1 MAQGSGLLP
10 SSIVQN
16 ALGFYTLSQKGN
28 KERYFLLNPSA
39 PYCWFSP
46 SVHWF
51 SSVTF
56 QVFPISLL
64 CFSKDTCFFYVVMA
78 GPSLQAVEELI
89 EETKNFCFDDFSI
102 QVEPDNDVARDTVA
116 RTVVGQFFAKRGVS
130 LGTLRRALSG
140 MWRLSP
146 GWRLQ
151 EPSPKIFVCR
161 LNSPREAKSVLENGP
176 WSPCGGFLLVTA
188 LPEDGDWRSA
198 NLESLDIWVKAFG
211 VPMPFMT
218 DACIANMASRM
229 GSLIQSNKVRRNGI
243 IANDFLRFQRHSE
256 IGKIRLYCA
265 GVGEANG
272 GPIEVGS
279 GSRSGAVI
287 PSSPVAV
294 TRVEQLGME
303 GVVTQNSKQAF
314 SVAYNDYV
322 DLSKF
327 PTNHVLHVANIFK
340 EKLGPI
346 KFGAMRENE
355 EEPRINPLPIQKLK
369 KPKLVRPRG
378 IPKPPMF
385 GRNFDP
391 NKLSGSKRK
400 KSVGKSTRRSEFVA
414 ESQGGCCIQVVDKTG
429 IPEVFGEVSG
439 VNQSLGV
446 SNGSEGEDSGKRH
459 RIDMECLRSKE
470 GSFGLNLE
478 NVCQPMDEFTPG
490 SCTRSSEGFYSGFF
504 YGRGGGSYHAPQ
516 RLMKLLSWN
525 CRGLGN
531 PRAKKALRN
540 LIRDQDPDVLFLME
554 TKLVHRRMD
563 GVWRRL
569 GFAGGVVVGSSGAA
583 GGLCLCW
590 KEGIEIEVVSSTP
603 STITA
608 RFSRVLNGPVWT
620 CFCVYAP
627 PYRGERVTF
636 WENLSI
642 EVAAVVEPWVVV
654 GDLNLILDQAEKVG
668 GSPPARSDCQIFR
681 DFLDVSGGVDLGS
694 VGGFYTWSNGRDF
707 SHLIRERLDRV
718 VGDSS
723 WIVAY
728 PKAGVRSL
736 AIKDSDHAP
745 IVLDLLLD
753 RERFST
759 PFRFLDA
766 WTRDPGC
773 REVIRQAW
781 EIEVRGFKS
790 FQLVT
795 RLAESRRRL
804 AKWNREKFEEFNFAL
819 VTKLGWHLAAGTD
832 SPWCQFFKDKYFR
845 RLNSFWSVPKSKSW
859 SFGAKSI
866 MSTREFIRNETCF
879 VVGNGASVDICHS
892 PWLPGHNWE
901 SYVAAFNPRV
911 CEKGVMVNSLV
922 IPGRGDWNFEA
933 LESWF
938 IPSMVKDVI
947 AVPRLTMDANDEL
960 FWKSSPDGSFS
971 VKKAY
976 LACIRDRCLIEE
988 RMWSTL
994 WKDKGHERIKIF
1006 LWRLARDILPFGSRI
1021 QRIFGNN
1028 SHCVLCNSGDD
1039 SPTHLFF
1046 HCDIAVQV
1054 WRSGPWGFRSDSM
1067 VFFDTLDMTKWLLK
1081 PYGTPLVD
1089 SDLALFSKYAISLC
1103 YILWRTR
1110 NTSFHEG
1117 VRPVVANIQQ
1127 AISLL
1132 VEDWPNEET
1141 SVVIRH
1147 EEHNSSLG
1155 EFLRE
1160 IPRSD
1165 VYVFVDA
1172 AVRGELGIA
1181 AVIVCDLSGQVLEA
1195 ATVKRRVS
1203 SPFEAELAAIHLGCC
1218 RILQNSWPRVTILSD
1233 CKTAVQGLSSG
1244 QSPEWR
1250 VRGLFDDT
1258 FLLLS
1263 QMPNHHLC
1271 WIPRSWNS
1279 GAHSLAAWAASACCF
1294 RQFSSREVGTLAFRP
1309 LWF

>member
-1 MAQGSGLLP
+1 MVG
-10 SSIVQN
+10 
-16 ALGFYTLSQKGN
+16 
-28 KERYFLLNPSA
+28 E
-39 PYCWFSP
+39 
-46 SVHWF
+46 
-51 SSVTF
+51 
-56 QVFPISLL
+56 VFPISLL

-78 GPSLQAVEELI
+78 GPSVQAVEELI
-89 EETKNFCFDDFSI
+89 EETENFCFDDFSI

-116 RTVVGQFFAKRGVS
+116 RTVVGRFFAKRGVS
-130 LGTLRRALSG
+130 LGTLRRAL
-140 MWRLSP
+140 
-146 GWRLQ
+146 
-151 EPSPKIFVCR
+151 
-161 LNSPREAKSVLENGP
+161 PREAKSVLENGP
-176 WSPCGGFLLVTA
+176 WNPCGGFLLVTA

-229 GSLIQSNKVRRNGI
+229 GSLIQSKKVRRNGI
-243 IANDFLRFQRHSE
+243 IANDFLRFQLENGFALLEVYDISD
-256 IGKIRLYCA
+256 IRRFEKSDCIA
-265 GVGEANG
+265 SGVGEANG
-272 GPIEVGS
+272 GPIE
-279 GSRSGAVI
+279 
-287 PSSPVAV
+287 
-294 TRVEQLGME
+294 
-303 GVVTQNSKQAF
+303 AF
-314 SVAYNDYV
+314 PVAYNDYV

-327 PTNHVLHVANIFK
+327 PTKHVLHIANIFK

-346 KFGAMRENE
+346 KFGAMHENE

-369 KPKLVRPRG
+369 KPKLVGPRG
-378 IPKPPMF
+378 IPKPPVF

-490 SCTRSSEGFYSGFF
+490 DKIEFGSGFQPGLATVSAPAF
-504 YGRGGGSYHAPQ
+504 LAATEMEAESVKSDARAPRKGLAQEVLKGSTQDFSMAEEAGP
-516 RLMKLLSWN
+516 
-525 CRGLGN
+525 
-531 PRAKKALRN
+531 LRN

-608 RFSRVLNGPVWT
+608 RFSRLLNGPVWT

-642 EVAAVVEPWVVV
+642 EVVAVVEPWVVV

-694 VGGFYTWSNGRDF
+694 
-707 SHLIRERLDRV
+707 
-718 VGDSS
+718 
-723 WIVAY
+723 IVAY

-845 RLNSFWSVPKSKSW
+845 RSNSFWSVPKSKSW

-911 CEKGVMVNSLV
+911 CEKGVM
-922 IPGRGDWNFEA
+922 
-933 LESWF
+933 
-938 IPSMVKDVI
+938 DVI

-1067 VFFDTLDMTKWLLK
+1067 VFSDTLDMTKWLLK
-1081 PYGTPLVD
+1081 PYGTPLID

-1117 VRPVVANIQQ
+1117 VRPVVASIQQ

-1132 VEDWPNEET
+1132 VADWPNEET